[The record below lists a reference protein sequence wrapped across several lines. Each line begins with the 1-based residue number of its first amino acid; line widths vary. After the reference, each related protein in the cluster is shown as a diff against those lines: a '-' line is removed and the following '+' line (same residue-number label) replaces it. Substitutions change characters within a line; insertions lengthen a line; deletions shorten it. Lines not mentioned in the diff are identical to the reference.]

1 MSDPQLS
8 LSEYLGTV
16 QEVIRLTFDEPVWVR
31 AEIRNLN
38 VKGGHYYLEL
48 AEKMLT
54 PTRSLQAVKRPSGN
68 FQQVKLFSSLNVKQV
83 LS

>member
-54 PTRSLQAVKRPSGN
+54 PTRSLQAVKRLSGN
-68 FQQVKLFSSLNVKQV
+68 FQPVKLFSSLNVKQV